1 METIWKDIQFS
12 MDTFNNLF
20 KDMNGSL
27 KVTPITLRVL
37 INRGLNTKEKVNSFL
52 NSSLKKL
59 YNPYLMKD
67 MDKGIKIMCDSIKS
81 RERII
86 VYGDYDADGVTS
98 TAILYKA
105 IKKCGGN
112 VDYHIPH
119 RENEGYGMN
128 IHRIETIA
136 KEGYDLIISCDN
148 GISAIHEIER
158 AKELGLKVIVTDHHE
173 LQVDEE
179 NGERRAILPCCDAII
194 NPKQLDCDYP
204 FKLLCGAGIAFKFA
218 VALYKAMNINDA
230 NTDELLELA
239 AIGTIC
245 DVVDLKDENRIIA
258 KEGLKLLSNTNNFGI
273 KALMNIIGIRDEV
286 SCYNVGFNIGPC
298 INATG
303 RLETAEMSLELLLCD
318 NEIDANEMATKV
330 YNLNKERQDLTTDSV
345 EKVCDEIENSPL
357 INDRVLV
364 VYNKYVHESI
374 AGIVAGR
381 VKEKYGKPT
390 FVLTKGKE
398 MPKGSGRS
406 IDEYNMFE
414 EMLKCK
420 DFLYK
425 FGGHPMAAGLSIE
438 EENISKFREALNK
451 NCILS
456 EEDLAQKIKVDSPIK
471 LNYVNESVVE
481 EFKLLEPFGKGNPSP
496 ILQANKARVCE
507 IRFLGNESQHVKFRL
522 MVEGENRTLDGLYFN
537 RSDEVVEILKSFYGD
552 DYVNYLRDPREL
564 FLDVLFRPDINEYMN
579 RRSVQLKIVSL
590 RLSSYAK
597 TLK

>member
-1 METIWKDIQFS
+1 

-20 KDMNGSL
+20 KSINGSL

-37 INRGLNTKEKVNSFL
+37 INRGLDTKEKVNSFL

-148 GISAIHEIER
+148 GISAINEIER

-173 LQVDEE
+173 LQIHEE
-179 NGERRAILPCCDAII
+179 NGERRAILPSCDAVI

-218 VALYKAMNINDA
+218 VALYKAMNIKAA
-230 NTDELLELA
+230 NIDELLELA

-318 NEIDANEMATKV
+318 NEVEANEMATKV

-345 EKVCDEIENSPL
+345 EKVCNEIENSSL

-364 VYNKYVHESI
+364 VYNEYVHESI

-456 EEDLAQKIKVDSPIK
+456 EEDLTQKIKVDSPIK

-552 DYVNYLRDPREL
+552 DYVNYLRDPRGL

-590 RLSSYAK
+590 RLSR
-597 TLK
+597 